1 MNKLLHTN
9 AADLTR
15 ERIVERLG
23 STGKTAAGA
32 SKEAGKSPT
41 YLRDFLAGRSKTM
54 TVKNM
59 EAIARVLETTPQYL
73 SGDSER
79 TSRPTQ
85 LRTLP
90 VLGTAAGSL
99 TGAWQFTGE
108 IIETFPVPPGLDGV
122 RDAYALYVTG
132 ESMLPAFKPRDPVFV
147 NPNHPVRSGDIVV
160 VQEER
165 DGDTYA
171 WVKEF
176 TRNDETHIVTRQY
189 NPDGEVKFNRRYVIS
204 VHRVLPVAEV
214 LGL

>member
-1 MNKLLHTN
+1 MLEILTKRIDERIAALGTN
-9 AADLTR
+9 RAQVSKDAGLNRTYLADLF
-15 ERIVERLG
+15 
-23 STGKTAAGA
+23 
-32 SKEAGKSPT
+32 AGKKKSVQHEK
-41 YLRDFLAGRSKTM
+41 LRL
-54 TVKNM
+54 
-59 EAIARVLETTPQYL
+59 IAEQLETTPDYL
-73 SGDSER
+73 TGDSE
-79 TSRPTQ
+79 TPSRPMQ
-85 LRTLP
+85 ARTLP
-90 VLGTAAGSL
+90 VMGTAAGSL

-108 IIETFPVPPGLDGV
+108 IIETFPVPPGLVGV

-160 VQEER
+160 IQEER

-204 VHRVLPVAEV
+204 VHRVLPMAEV